1 MEEYNHVNLEN
12 VLKQQVGHLNVN
24 VVFVYTSENERYC
37 VPGFKLNVSNNILST
52 FARSIFQIAATNN
65 IYFLL

>member
-24 VVFVYTSENERYC
+24 VVFVYISENERYC
-37 VPGFKLNVSNNILST
+37 VPGFKLNVLNNILST
-52 FARSIFQIAATNN
+52 FK
-65 IYFLL
+65 